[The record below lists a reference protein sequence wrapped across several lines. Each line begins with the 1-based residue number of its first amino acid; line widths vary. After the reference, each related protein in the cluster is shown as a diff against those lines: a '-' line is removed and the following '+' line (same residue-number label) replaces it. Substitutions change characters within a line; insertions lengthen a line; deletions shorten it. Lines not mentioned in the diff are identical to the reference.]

1 MHLDNGITSLSGP
14 CFYNLKIYQKVIS
27 TFYIQLIQVI
37 HNINLYIHCKTV
49 EYIQAS
55 SLQILYRT
63 TLNMKIEKINLKE
76 RNSNFQIP
84 AKYKTSN
91 SSGWCVP
98 HQKSCSCRHFQDF
111 INFPFLSKA
120 KYIIGMARLCSAT
133 FEQLFTFR
141 ATFYFSSNFFQF
153 EQHEATFSFLSQ
165 FSATSTSFSA
175 IYFCAHSV
183 SVQRNKR
190 WAQAQLNIY
199 AICCK

>member
-1 MHLDNGITSLSGP
+1 M
-14 CFYNLKIYQKVIS
+14 
-27 TFYIQLIQVI
+27 
-37 HNINLYIHCKTV
+37 
-49 EYIQAS
+49 
-55 SLQILYRT
+55 
-63 TLNMKIEKINLKE
+63 
-76 RNSNFQIP
+76 
-84 AKYKTSN
+84 
-91 SSGWCVP
+91 
-98 HQKSCSCRHFQDF
+98 
-111 INFPFLSKA
+111 LSKHHRDL
-120 KYIIGMARLCSAT
+120 GMARLCSAT

-141 ATFYFSSNFFQF
+141 ATFQF